1 MTTHSII
8 KSGEPAVSTV
18 PIVIE
23 VPLLHVPVSTA
34 SALVSFVGALVEN
47 DCEVV
52 VSAVPVV
59 VARFSHFPE
68 QDPSAV
74 LPR

>member
-1 MTTHSII
+1 MTNHSII
-8 KSGEPAVSTV
+8 RSGELAVSTV
-18 PIVIE
+18 VIVIE
-23 VPLLHVPVSTA
+23 VPLLHVPVSTE

-52 VSAVPVV
+52 VSAVPVL
-59 VARFSHFPE
+59 VARFSHFPK
-68 QDPSAV
+68 QDPSVV